1 MNEEPGQR
9 EQEGTRHDTKRCVT
23 MLVVFC
29 LVQVWTGKARRDGKG
44 GRLAVS
50 GSGFGCESPLRAA
63 RSGRMHSL

>member
-9 EQEGTRHDTKRCVT
+9 GQEGTRHDTKMCHV
-23 MLVVFC
+23 LSC
-29 LVQVWTGKARRDGKG
+29 LLSGASMDWEGQGDGKG

-50 GSGFGCESPLRAA
+50 GSGFGAESPLRAA